1 MNTSN
6 HSDAPYLENNRPWY
20 ESIDG
25 TCTFQEP
32 TAIYMGDDK
41 PLHLLYPVHWKE
53 WFGVLAKAN
62 SLARELNALLV
73 VMLYGDVSLDHM
85 KFLVLEFAEA
95 RVIPIWIGE
104 ENRKKFASTVA
115 RYSSIQIYPQP

>member
-1 MNTSN
+1 MNISTHSNTSGI
-6 HSDAPYLENNRPWY
+6 ENNRPWY
-20 ESIDG
+20 ESTDG
-25 TCTFQEP
+25 TCTIQEP

-53 WFGVLAKAN
+53 YFGVLAKAK
-62 SLARELNALLV
+62 SLAREVNALLV
-73 VMLYGDVSLDHM
+73 LMLYGDVSSDHM

-104 ENRKKFASTVA
+104 ENRKKFANTVA
-115 RYSSIQIYPQP
+115 RYSSI